1 MNIGS
6 SLGLEATLALA
17 LFLVLIIAFFAAL
30 IHESR
35 FKLRRE
41 IDDLGGAVKRLKQA
55 VDVIVAQ
62 RGLYLYK
69 RARI

>member
-1 MNIGS
+1 MNIGP

-41 IDDLGGAVKRLKQA
+41 IDDLGGPSRDLNKQ
-55 VDVIVAQ
+55 
-62 RGLYLYK
+62 LM
-69 RARI
+69 